1 MDDLMI
7 KSPALKI
14 FQHPL
19 FWILIQTLILIDPI
33 YWLFSQ
39 WMVQINNNKKIHVW
53 QKRLV
58 NEFLYDF
65 YNLYTVNILRQL
77 NFILINKVYLQSMK
91 LISVYELYAKTY
103 IYNGVGSLP
112 VEVFVVGY
120 DYNFY
125 YENWNYVVVV
135 RARTMPTIP

>member
-39 WMVQINNNKKIHVW
+39 WMVQINNNKKVHVW

-77 NFILINKVYLQSMK
+77 NLILINKVCLQSMK

>member
-39 WMVQINNNKKIHVW
+39 WMVQINNNKKVHVW